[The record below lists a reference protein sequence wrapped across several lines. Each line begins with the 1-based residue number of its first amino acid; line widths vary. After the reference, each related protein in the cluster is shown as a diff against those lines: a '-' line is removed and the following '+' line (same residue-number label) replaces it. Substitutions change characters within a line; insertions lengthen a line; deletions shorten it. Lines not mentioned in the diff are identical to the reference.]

1 MPELFEK
8 SKGSAEKKFVSGTGT
23 MVLNPFWRRNPMSFA
38 PVQIPAMKA
47 ESLPVLG
54 FWKDGDSLVPTQAAT
69 EAWSSSLIESLRSS
83 GLFPSQKGEMLT
95 VPPCA
100 DWPKGLVLLH
110 LGSRVERTPEG
121 MGALVRATVAKLR
134 KVPSLLFRTTD
145 WFGDDREVGAR
156 LFAQN
161 VVRALAPKVNYK
173 KDAEVPQ
180 CPEVLWLS
188 DTDESQALAEGA
200 AIGAAIAE
208 MCRLA
213 DTPANLCTPA
223 FLCEEARHIAKN
235 HEKISATILEKPAL
249 EALGM
254 GGLLGVARG
263 STVPPAMIEL
273 RYDGASCGE
282 SPVVLVGKGITFDA
296 GGISLKPAAK
306 MGDMIYDMSGAASV
320 LAVVQAV
327 ADLALPINL
336 VAIAPAC
343 ENLPS
348 GTALKPGDIL
358 TTYSGRTVE
367 VQNTDAEGRLIL
379 ADGLTK
385 ALEHKPQLIIDV
397 ATLTGACVV
406 ALGSTYTGLFSNR
419 DDLADKLLE
428 AGKKTGDLAWRM
440 PLHSD
445 YTELMQSSYADL
457 VNVSAVRGA
466 GASTAAAFL
475 ETFVEGTP
483 WAHLDIAGT
492 ANTSGKDHASTGRPV
507 ALLVEFLRAFA
518 ESKKDAETASV

>member
-1 MPELFEK
+1 
-8 SKGSAEKKFVSGTGT
+8 
-23 MVLNPFWRRNPMSFA
+23 MSFA
-38 PVQIPAMKA
+38 PVQVSAPNAD
-47 ESLPVLG
+47 SLPVLG
-54 FWKDGDSLVPTQAAT
+54 FWKDGDALVPTQAVAD
-69 EAWSSSLIESLRSS
+69 AWSSPLFESLRSS

-95 VPPCA
+95 LPPCGE
-100 DWPKGLVLLH
+100 WPKGLVLLH
-110 LGSRVERTPEG
+110 LGTRNERRPEG
-121 MGALVRATVAKLR
+121 IGALVRTAVAKLR
-134 KVPSLLFRTTD
+134 KVPSLLFEAVD
-145 WFGDDREVGAR
+145 WFGDDRNAGAR

-161 VVRALAPKVNYK
+161 VVHALSPKVNYK
-173 KDAEVPQ
+173 KEFEEPQ
-180 CPEVLWLS
+180 TPEVLWLS
-188 DTDESQALAEGA
+188 DTDESQALAEGT
-200 AIGAAIAE
+200 AIGSAIVE

-223 FLCEEARHIAKN
+223 FLCEEARSIAKN
-235 HEKISATILEKPAL
+235 HEKVSATILEKPEL

-254 GGLLGVARG
+254 GGLLGVAQG
-263 STVPPAMIEL
+263 SAVAPAMIEL
-273 RYDGASCGE
+273 RYDGASNDDA
-282 SPVVLVGKGITFDA
+282 PVVLVGKGITFDA

-320 LAVVQAV
+320 LATVQAV
-327 ADLALPINL
+327 ADLGLPINL

-348 GTALKPGDIL
+348 GTALKPGDII

-406 ALGSTYTGLFSNR
+406 ALGSTYTGLFANH
-419 DDLADKLLE
+419 DDLAEKLLD
-428 AGKKTGDLAWRM
+428 AGKKSGDLAWRM

-457 VNVSAVRGA
+457 ANVSAVRGA

-507 ALLVEFLRAFA
+507 ALLVEFLRDFA
-518 ESKKDAETASV
+518 ESKKATEAASV

>member
-1 MPELFEK
+1 
-8 SKGSAEKKFVSGTGT
+8 
-23 MVLNPFWRRNPMSFA
+23 MSFT
-38 PVQIPAMKA
+38 PVQVSAPKA
-47 ESLPVLG
+47 DSLPVLG
-54 FWKDGDSLVPTQAAT
+54 FWKEGDSLVPTQAVAD
-69 EAWSSSLIESLRSS
+69 AWSSLLFESLRSS
-83 GLFPSQKGEMLT
+83 GLFPSQKGDMLT
-95 VPPCA
+95 VPPCGE
-100 DWPKGLVLLH
+100 WPEGLVLLH
-110 LGSRVERTPEG
+110 LGAPNELTPEG
-121 MGALVRATVAKLR
+121 IGALVRSTISKLR
-134 KVPSLLFRTTD
+134 KVPSLLFGAAD
-145 WFGDDREVGAR
+145 WFRDDREAGAR

-161 VVRALAPKVNYK
+161 VVRALSPKVSYK
-173 KDAEVPQ
+173 KDVEALKW
-180 CPEVLWLS
+180 PEVLWLS
-188 DTDESQALAEGA
+188 DTDESKALAEGA
-200 AIGAAIAE
+200 AIGTAIVE

-213 DTPANLCTPA
+213 DTPANLCTPN
-223 FLCEEARHIAKN
+223 FLCDEAR
-235 HEKISATILEKPAL
+235 KISEGRGKVSATILEKPAL

-254 GGLLGVARG
+254 GGLLGVAQG
-263 STVPPAMIEL
+263 SAVPPAMIEL
-273 RYDGASCGE
+273 RYDGASNDDA
-282 SPVVLVGKGITFDA
+282 PVVLVGKGITFDA

-320 LAVVQAV
+320 LATVQAV
-327 ADLALPINL
+327 ADLGLPINL

-348 GTALKPGDIL
+348 GTALKPGDII

-406 ALGSTYTGLFSNR
+406 ALGSTYTGLFANR
-419 DDLADKLLE
+419 DELAEKLLN

-445 YTELMQSSYADL
+445 YTELMQSTYADL
-457 VNVSAVRGA
+457 ANVSAVRGA

-507 ALLVEFLRAFA
+507 ALLVEFLRDLA
-518 ESKKDAETASV
+518 ESKKAMEAASV

>member
-1 MPELFEK
+1 
-8 SKGSAEKKFVSGTGT
+8 
-23 MVLNPFWRRNPMSFA
+23 MSFA
-38 PVQIPAMKA
+38 PVQVSASKA
-47 ESLPVLG
+47 DSLPVLG
-54 FWKDGDSLVPTQAAT
+54 FWKEGDTLVPTQAVAD
-69 EAWSSSLIESLRSS
+69 AWSSPLFESLRSS
-83 GLFPSQKGEMLT
+83 GLFPSQKGDMLT
-95 VPPCA
+95 VPPCGE
-100 DWPKGLVLLH
+100 WPNGLVLLH
-110 LGSRVERTPEG
+110 LGARNERTPEG
-121 MGALVRATVAKLR
+121 IGALVRATVSKLR
-134 KVPSLLFRTTD
+134 KIPSLLFEAVD
-145 WFGDDREVGAR
+145 WFGDNRNAGAR

-161 VVRALAPKVNYK
+161 VVRALLPKVNYK
-173 KDAEVPQ
+173 KDAEDPQ
-180 CPEVLWLS
+180 SSEVLWLS
-188 DTDESQALAEGA
+188 DTDESKALAEGA
-200 AIGAAIAE
+200 AIGTAIVE

-223 FLCEEARHIAKN
+223 FLCDEARKIAEN
-235 HEKISATILEKPAL
+235 HEKVSATILERPEL

-254 GGLLGVARG
+254 GGLLGVAQG
-263 STVPPAMIEL
+263 SAVPPAMIEL
-273 RYDGASCGE
+273 RYDGAANDD
-282 SPVVLVGKGITFDA
+282 PVVLVGKGITFDA

-320 LAVVQAV
+320 LATVQAV
-327 ADLALPINL
+327 ADLGLPINL

-348 GTALKPGDIL
+348 GTALKPGDII

-406 ALGSTYTGLFSNR
+406 ALGSTYTGLFANR
-419 DDLADKLLE
+419 DDLAEKLLN
-428 AGKKTGDLAWRM
+428 AGKKSGDLAWRM

-457 VNVSAVRGA
+457 ANVSAVRGA

>member
-1 MPELFEK
+1 
-8 SKGSAEKKFVSGTGT
+8 
-23 MVLNPFWRRNPMSFA
+23 MSFA
-38 PVQIPAMKA
+38 PVQVTAMKA
-47 ESLPVLG
+47 ESFPVLG
-54 FWKDGDSLVPTQAAT
+54 FWKDGDSLAPTLAVANVW
-69 EAWSSSLIESLRSS
+69 ASPLFESLRSS

-100 DWPKGLVLLH
+100 DWPKGMVLLH
-110 LGSRVERTPEG
+110 LGTRAERTTEG
-121 MGALVRATVAKLR
+121 IGALVRATVAKLR
-134 KVPSLLFRTTD
+134 KAPSLLFGATD
-145 WFGDDREVGAR
+145 WFGDDRKVGAG

-188 DTDESQALAEGA
+188 DTDESKALAEGA
-200 AIGAAIAE
+200 AIGSAIVE

-223 FLCEEARHIAKN
+223 FLCEEARNIAKN
-235 HEKISATILEKPAL
+235 YEKVSATILEKPEL
-249 EALGM
+249 VALGM
-254 GGLLGVARG
+254 GGLLSVAQG
-263 STVPPAMIEL
+263 SAVPPAMIEL
-273 RYDGASCGE
+273 RYDGGKSEDA
-282 SPVVLVGKGITFDA
+282 PVVLVGKGITFDA

-348 GTALKPGDIL
+348 GTALKPGDII
-358 TTYSGRTVE
+358 TTHSGRTVE

-385 ALEHKPQLIIDV
+385 ALEYNPQLVIDV

-406 ALGSTYTGLFSNR
+406 ALGSTYTGLFANR
-419 DDLADKLLE
+419 DDLAEKLLD

-457 VNVSAVRGA
+457 ANISSVRGA

-507 ALLVEFLRAFA
+507 ALLVEFLRDLA
-518 ESKKDAETASV
+518 ESKMATEPASV

>member
-1 MPELFEK
+1 MI
-8 SKGSAEKKFVSGTGT
+8 
-23 MVLNPFWRRNPMSFA
+23 LNLFWRRNLMSFA
-38 PVQIPAMKA
+38 PVQVSAPKA
-47 ESLPVLG
+47 KSLPVLG
-54 FWKDGDSLVPTQAAT
+54 FWKDGDSLAPTQAAT
-69 EAWSSSLIESLRSS
+69 NVWVSPLFDALRSS
-83 GLFPSQKGEMLT
+83 SLFPSQKGEMLT
-95 VPPCA
+95 VPPCC
-100 DWPKGLVLLH
+100 DWPIGVVILH
-110 LGSRVERTPEG
+110 LGNRNERTPEG
-121 MGALVRATVAKLR
+121 TGALVRSAVTKLR
-134 KVPSLLFRTTD
+134 KVPSLLFEATD
-145 WFGDDREVGAR
+145 WFGDNRTVGAR

-173 KDAEVPQ
+173 KNAEAQQ

-188 DTDESQALAEGA
+188 DTNESKALAEGV
-200 AIGAAIAE
+200 AIGSAIVE

-223 FLCEEARHIAKN
+223 FLCEEVRNIAKN
-235 HEKISATILEKPAL
+235 HEKVSATILEMPEL

-254 GGLLGVARG
+254 GGLLGVAQG
-263 STVPPAMIEL
+263 SAVPPAMIEL
-273 RYDGASCGE
+273 RYDGSKSDDA
-282 SPVVLVGKGITFDA
+282 PVVLVGKGITFDA

-320 LAVVQAV
+320 LATVQAV

-348 GTALKPGDIL
+348 GTALKPGDII

-406 ALGSTYTGLFSNR
+406 ALGSTYTGLFANR
-419 DDLADKLLE
+419 DDLAEKLFA

-457 VNVSAVRGA
+457 ANVSTVRGA

-507 ALLVEFLRAFA
+507 ALLVEFLRDLA
-518 ESKKDAETASV
+518 ESKKATEPASV

>member
-1 MPELFEK
+1 
-8 SKGSAEKKFVSGTGT
+8 
-23 MVLNPFWRRNPMSFA
+23 MSFA
-38 PVQIPAMKA
+38 PVQVSAMKA
-47 ESLPVLG
+47 DSLPVLG
-54 FWKDGDSLVPTQAAT
+54 FWKDGDSLVPTQAAVS
-69 EAWSSSLIESLRSS
+69 AWSSPLFESLRSS

-95 VPPCA
+95 LPPCA

-110 LGSRVERTPEG
+110 LGVLAERTPDG
-121 MGALVRATVAKLR
+121 IGALVRATVSKLR
-134 KVPSLLFRTTD
+134 KVPSLIFEASD
-145 WFGDDREVGAR
+145 WFGDDREAGAH

-161 VVRALAPKVNYK
+161 VVRALSPKVNYK
-173 KDAEVPQ
+173 KNAEATQ

-188 DTDESQALAEGA
+188 DTDESKALAEGA
-200 AIGAAIAE
+200 AIGTAIVE

-223 FLCEEARHIAKN
+223 FLCEEARKIAEN
-235 HEKISATILEKPAL
+235 REKVSATILEKPEL

-254 GGLLGVARG
+254 GGLLGVAQG
-263 STVPPAMIEL
+263 SAVPPAMIEL
-273 RYDGASCGE
+273 RYDGAANDDA
-282 SPVVLVGKGITFDA
+282 PVVLVGKGITFDA

-320 LAVVQAV
+320 LATVQAV
-327 ADLALPINL
+327 ADLGLPINL
-336 VAIAPAC
+336 IAIAPAC

-348 GTALKPGDIL
+348 GTALKPGDII

-385 ALEHKPQLIIDV
+385 ALEHKPQFIIDV

-406 ALGSTYTGLFSNR
+406 ALGSTYTGLFANR
-419 DDLADKLLE
+419 DDLAEKLLD
-428 AGKKTGDLAWRM
+428 AGKKSGDLAWRM
-440 PLHSD
+440 PLHPD

-457 VNVSAVRGA
+457 ANVSAVRGA

-507 ALLVEFLRAFA
+507 ALLVEFLRELA
-518 ESKKDAETASV
+518 ESKKATEPAWV

>member
-1 MPELFEK
+1 
-8 SKGSAEKKFVSGTGT
+8 
-23 MVLNPFWRRNPMSFA
+23 MSFA
-38 PVQIPAMKA
+38 PVQVTAMAA

-54 FWKDGDSLVPTQAAT
+54 FWKDGDSLVPTQAAVDV
-69 EAWSSSLIESLRSS
+69 WSSPLVESLRSS
-83 GLFPSQKGEMLT
+83 RLFPFQKGEMLT

-110 LGSRVERTPEG
+110 LGARTERTPDG
-121 MGALVRATVAKLR
+121 IGALVRATVAKLR
-134 KVPSLLFRTTD
+134 KVPSLLFGAAD
-145 WFGDDREVGAR
+145 WFGDNREIGTR

-173 KDAEVPQ
+173 MDAEIQQ

-188 DTDESQALAEGA
+188 DTDESKALAEGA
-200 AIGAAIAE
+200 AIGSAIVE

-223 FLCEEARHIAKN
+223 FLCEEARNIAKN
-235 HEKISATILEKPAL
+235 HEKVSATILEKPAL
-249 EALGM
+249 QALGM
-254 GGLLGVARG
+254 GGLLGVAQG
-263 STVPPAMIEL
+263 SVVPPAMIEL
-273 RYDGASCGE
+273 RYDGGNSDDA
-282 SPVVLVGKGITFDA
+282 PVVLVGKGITFDA

-320 LAVVQAV
+320 LATVQAV

-348 GTALKPGDIL
+348 GTALKPGDII

-406 ALGSTYTGLFSNR
+406 ALGSTYTGLFANR
-419 DDLADKLLE
+419 DDLAEKLLE
-428 AGKKTGDLAWRM
+428 SGKRTGDLAWRM

-457 VNVSAVRGA
+457 ANVSADRGA

-475 ETFVEGTP
+475 ESFVEGTP

-507 ALLVEFLRAFA
+507 ALLVEFLRDLA
-518 ESKKDAETASV
+518 ESKKAMEAASV

>member
-1 MPELFEK
+1 
-8 SKGSAEKKFVSGTGT
+8 
-23 MVLNPFWRRNPMSFA
+23 MSFA
-38 PVQIPAMKA
+38 PVQVSASKA
-47 ESLPVLG
+47 DSLPVLG
-54 FWKDGDSLVPTQAAT
+54 FWKEGDTLVPTQAVAD
-69 EAWSSSLIESLRSS
+69 AWSSPLFESLRSS
-83 GLFPSQKGEMLT
+83 GLFPSQKGDMLT
-95 VPPCA
+95 VPPCGE
-100 DWPKGLVLLH
+100 WPNGLVLLH
-110 LGSRVERTPEG
+110 LGARNERTPEG
-121 MGALVRATVAKLR
+121 IGALVRATVSKLR
-134 KVPSLLFRTTD
+134 KIPSLLFEAVD
-145 WFGDDREVGAR
+145 WFGDNRNAGAR

-161 VVRALAPKVNYK
+161 VVRALLPKVNYK
-173 KDAEVPQ
+173 KDAEDPQ
-180 CPEVLWLS
+180 SSEVLWLS
-188 DTDESQALAEGA
+188 DTDESKALAEGA
-200 AIGAAIAE
+200 AIGTAIVE

-223 FLCEEARHIAKN
+223 FLCDEARKIAEN
-235 HEKISATILEKPAL
+235 HEKVSATILERPEL

-254 GGLLGVARG
+254 GGLLGVAQG
-263 STVPPAMIEL
+263 SAVPPAMIEL
-273 RYDGASCGE
+273 RYDGAANDD
-282 SPVVLVGKGITFDA
+282 PVVLVGKGITFDA

-306 MGDMIYDMSGAASV
+306 MVDMIYDMSGAASV
-320 LAVVQAV
+320 LATVQAV
-327 ADLALPINL
+327 ADLGLPINL

-348 GTALKPGDIL
+348 GTALKPGDII

-406 ALGSTYTGLFSNR
+406 ALGSTYTGLFANR
-419 DDLADKLLE
+419 DDLAEKLLN
-428 AGKKTGDLAWRM
+428 AGKKSGDLAWRM

-457 VNVSAVRGA
+457 ANVSAVRGA

-507 ALLVEFLRAFA
+507 ALLVEFLRTLA
-518 ESKKDAETASV
+518 ESKKATGPASV

>member
-1 MPELFEK
+1 
-8 SKGSAEKKFVSGTGT
+8 
-23 MVLNPFWRRNPMSFA
+23 MSFA
-38 PVQIPAMKA
+38 PVQVSASKA
-47 ESLPVLG
+47 DSLPVLG
-54 FWKDGDSLVPTQAAT
+54 FWKEGDTLVPTQAVAD
-69 EAWSSSLIESLRSS
+69 AWSSPLFESLRSS
-83 GLFPSQKGEMLT
+83 GLFPSQKGDMLT
-95 VPPCA
+95 VPPCGE
-100 DWPKGLVLLH
+100 WPNGLVLLH
-110 LGSRVERTPEG
+110 LGARNERTPEG
-121 MGALVRATVAKLR
+121 IGALVRATVSKLR
-134 KVPSLLFRTTD
+134 KIPSLLFEAVD
-145 WFGDDREVGAR
+145 WFGDNRNAGAR

-161 VVRALAPKVNYK
+161 VVRALLPKVNYK
-173 KDAEVPQ
+173 KDAEDPQ
-180 CPEVLWLS
+180 SSEVLWLS
-188 DTDESQALAEGA
+188 DTDESKALAEGA
-200 AIGAAIAE
+200 AIGTAIVE

-223 FLCEEARHIAKN
+223 FLCDEARKIAEN
-235 HEKISATILEKPAL
+235 HEKVSATILERPEL

-254 GGLLGVARG
+254 GGLLGVAQG
-263 STVPPAMIEL
+263 SAVPPAMIEL
-273 RYDGASCGE
+273 RYDGAANDD
-282 SPVVLVGKGITFDA
+282 PVVLVGKGITFDA

-320 LAVVQAV
+320 LATVQAV
-327 ADLALPINL
+327 ADLGLPINL

-348 GTALKPGDIL
+348 GTALKPGDII

-406 ALGSTYTGLFSNR
+406 ALGSTYTGLFANR
-419 DDLADKLLE
+419 DDLAEQLLE

-457 VNVSAVRGA
+457 ANVSSVRGA

-492 ANTSGKDHASTGRPV
+492 ANTSGKDHASTGRSV
-507 ALLVEFLRAFA
+507 ALLVEFLRELA
-518 ESKKDAETASV
+518 ESKKATDPASV

>member
-1 MPELFEK
+1 
-8 SKGSAEKKFVSGTGT
+8 
-23 MVLNPFWRRNPMSFA
+23 MSFA
-38 PVQIPAMKA
+38 PVQVTAMKA

-54 FWKDGDSLVPTQAAT
+54 FWKDGDSLVPTQAFAD
-69 EAWSSSLIESLRSS
+69 AWSSPLIESLRSS
-83 GLFPSQKGEMLT
+83 DLFPSQKGEMLT

-100 DWPKGLVLLH
+100 DWPMGLALLH
-110 LGSRVERTPEG
+110 LGTRSERTPEG
-121 MGALVRATVAKLR
+121 VGALVRTTVTKLR
-134 KVPSLLFRTTD
+134 KVPSLLFGAGD
-145 WFGDDREVGAR
+145 WFGDDSETGAR

-161 VVRALAPKVNYK
+161 VVRSLSPKVNYK
-173 KDAEVPQ
+173 KDAEAPQ
-180 CPEVLWLS
+180 CLEVLWLS
-188 DTDESQALAEGA
+188 YTDESKALAEGA
-200 AIGAAIAE
+200 AIGSAIVE

-223 FLCEEARHIAKN
+223 FLCEEARNIAKN
-235 HEKISATILEKPAL
+235 HEKISATILEKPEL

-254 GGLLGVARG
+254 GGLLGVAQG
-263 STVPPAMIEL
+263 SAVPPAMIEL
-273 RYDGASCGE
+273 RYDGGANDDA
-282 SPVVLVGKGITFDA
+282 PVVLVGKGITFDA

-336 VAIAPAC
+336 FAIAPAC

-348 GTALKPGDIL
+348 GTALKPGDII

-406 ALGSTYTGLFSNR
+406 ALGSTYTGLFANR
-419 DDLADKLLE
+419 DDLAEQLLD

-457 VNVSAVRGA
+457 ANVSAVRGA

-507 ALLVEFLRAFA
+507 ALLVEFLRDLA
-518 ESKKDAETASV
+518 ESKKVVEPASV

>member
-1 MPELFEK
+1 
-8 SKGSAEKKFVSGTGT
+8 
-23 MVLNPFWRRNPMSFA
+23 MSFA
-38 PVQIPAMKA
+38 PVQVSAPKA
-47 ESLPVLG
+47 ESLTVLG
-54 FWKDGDSLVPTQAAT
+54 CWKDGDSLAPTQAAT
-69 EAWSSSLIESLRSS
+69 NVWASPLFESLRSS
-83 GLFPSQKGEMLT
+83 GLFPSQKGEMLM
-95 VPPCA
+95 VPPCS
-100 DWPKGLVLLH
+100 DWSNGVVLLH
-110 LGSRVERTPEG
+110 LGNRFERTPEG
-121 MGALVRATVAKLR
+121 TGALVRSAVTKLR
-134 KVPSLLFRTTD
+134 KVPSLLFEATD
-145 WFGDDREVGAR
+145 WFGDDRTVGAR

-161 VVRALAPKVNYK
+161 VVCALSPKVNYK
-173 KDAEVPQ
+173 KDAEAPQ

-188 DTDESQALAEGA
+188 DTDESKALAEGTVIGS
-200 AIGAAIAE
+200 AIVA

-223 FLCEEARHIAKN
+223 SLCEEARKIAQDR
-235 HEKISATILEKPAL
+235 EKVTVTILEKPAL
-249 EALGM
+249 EELGM
-254 GGLLGVARG
+254 GGLLGVAQG
-263 STVPPAMIEL
+263 SAVPPAMIEL
-273 RYDGASCGE
+273 RYDGGKGDNA
-282 SPVVLVGKGITFDA
+282 PVVLVGKGITFDA

-320 LAVVQAV
+320 LAVVQGV
-327 ADLALPINL
+327 ADLDLPINL
-336 VAIAPAC
+336 IAIAPAC

-348 GTALKPGDIL
+348 GTALKPGDII

-385 ALEHKPQLIIDV
+385 ALEHKPQIIIDV

-406 ALGSTYTGLFSNR
+406 ALGSTYTGLFANR
-419 DDLADKLLE
+419 DDLAEQLLD

-457 VNVSAVRGA
+457 ANISSVRGA

-507 ALLVEFLRAFA
+507 ALLVEFLRDLA
-518 ESKKDAETASV
+518 ESKKVAEPASV

>member
-1 MPELFEK
+1 
-8 SKGSAEKKFVSGTGT
+8 
-23 MVLNPFWRRNPMSFA
+23 MSFA
-38 PVQIPAMKA
+38 PVQVSTLKG

-54 FWKDGDSLVPTQAAT
+54 FWKDGDSLVPTQAVAN
-69 EAWSSSLIESLRSS
+69 AWSSPLFESLLSS

-95 VPPCA
+95 APPCTH
-100 DWPKGLVLLH
+100 WPKGLALLH
-110 LGSRVERTPEG
+110 LGARTERTPEG
-121 MGALVRATVAKLR
+121 MGALVRTTVTKLR
-134 KVPSLLFRTTD
+134 KVPSLLFCATD
-145 WFGDDREVGAR
+145 WFGDDPEVGAR

-173 KDAEVPQ
+173 KDAEALK

-188 DTDESQALAEGA
+188 DTDESKALTEGA
-200 AIGAAIAE
+200 AIGAAIVT

-213 DTPANLCTPA
+213 DTPANLCTPT
-223 FLCEEARHIAKN
+223 FLCEEACNIAKN
-235 HEKISATILEKPAL
+235 HEKISATILEKSEL

-254 GGLLGVARG
+254 GGLLGVAQG
-263 STVPPAMIEL
+263 SAVPPAMIEL
-273 RYDGASCGE
+273 RYDGTANDD
-282 SPVVLVGKGITFDA
+282 PVVLVGKGITFDA

-320 LAVVQAV
+320 LATVQAV

-348 GTALKPGDIL
+348 GTALKPGDII

-406 ALGSTYTGLFSNR
+406 ALGSTYTGLFANR
-419 DDLADKLLE
+419 DDLAEKLLN
-428 AGKKTGDLAWRM
+428 AGKKSGDLAWRM

-457 VNVSAVRGA
+457 ANVSAVRGA

-492 ANTSGKDHASTGRPV
+492 TNTSGKDHASTGRPV
-507 ALLVEFLRAFA
+507 ALLVEFLRDLA
-518 ESKKDAETASV
+518 ESKKAMEAASV

>member
-1 MPELFEK
+1 
-8 SKGSAEKKFVSGTGT
+8 
-23 MVLNPFWRRNPMSFA
+23 MSFA
-38 PVQIPAMKA
+38 PVQVTAMKA

-54 FWKDGDSLVPTQAAT
+54 FWKDGDSLVPTQAVAD
-69 EAWSSSLIESLRSS
+69 AWSSPLIESLRPS

-100 DWPKGLVLLH
+100 DWPQGMVLLH
-110 LGSRVERTPEG
+110 LGARTERTPEG
-121 MGALVRATVAKLR
+121 IGSLVRSTIAKLR
-134 KVPSLLFRTTD
+134 KVPTLLFGAAD
-145 WFGDDREVGAR
+145 WFGDDRKVSAR

-173 KDAEVPQ
+173 KDAEAPQ

-188 DTDESQALAEGA
+188 DTDESKALAEGA
-200 AIGAAIAE
+200 AIGSAIVA

-223 FLCEEARHIAKN
+223 FLCEEARNIAKN
-235 HEKISATILEKPAL
+235 HERVSATILEKPAL

-254 GGLLGVARG
+254 GGLLGVAQG
-263 STVPPAMIEL
+263 SAVAPAMIEL
-273 RYDGASCGE
+273 RYDGGKSDNA
-282 SPVVLVGKGITFDA
+282 PVVLMGKGITFDA

-320 LAVVQAV
+320 LAVVQGV
-327 ADLALPINL
+327 ADLDLPINL
-336 VAIAPAC
+336 IAIAPAC

-348 GTALKPGDIL
+348 GTALKPGDII

-379 ADGLTK
+379 ADSLTK
-385 ALEHKPQLIIDV
+385 ALEHKPQIIIDV

-406 ALGSTYTGLFSNR
+406 ALGSTYTGLFANR
-419 DDLADKLLE
+419 DDLAEKLLD

-457 VNVSAVRGA
+457 TNISSVRGA

-507 ALLVEFLRAFA
+507 ALLVEFLRDLA
-518 ESKKDAETASV
+518 ESKKVAEPASV

>member
-1 MPELFEK
+1 
-8 SKGSAEKKFVSGTGT
+8 
-23 MVLNPFWRRNPMSFA
+23 MSFA
-38 PVQIPAMKA
+38 PVQVSAPKA

-54 FWKDGDSLVPTQAAT
+54 FWKDGDSFVPAQAVA
-69 EAWSSSLIESLRSS
+69 EAWTSPLFESLRNS
-83 GLFPSQKGEMLT
+83 GLFPAQKGEILT
-95 VPPCA
+95 VPPCSE
-100 DWPKGLVLLH
+100 WPKGVVLLH
-110 LGSRVERTPEG
+110 LGNRTERTPEG
-121 MGALVRATVAKLR
+121 VGALVRSTVAKLR
-134 KVPSLLFRTTD
+134 KAPSLLFEAAD
-145 WFGDDREVGAR
+145 WFGDDRETGAR

-161 VVRALAPKVNYK
+161 VVRALSLKVNYK
-173 KDAEVPQ
+173 KDAEAPQ

-188 DTDESQALAEGA
+188 DTNESQALSEGA
-200 AIGAAIAE
+200 AIGTAIVE
-208 MCRLA
+208 MCHLA

-223 FLCEEARHIAKN
+223 FLCEEARSIAKN
-235 HEKISATILEKPAL
+235 HEKVSATILEKPEL

-254 GGLLGVARG
+254 GGLLAVAQG
-263 STVPPAMIEL
+263 SAVPPAMIEL
-273 RYDGASCGE
+273 RYDGGKSDDP
-282 SPVVLVGKGITFDA
+282 PVVLVGKGITFDA

-320 LAVVQAV
+320 LATVQAV
-327 ADLALPINL
+327 ADLGLPINL
-336 VAIAPAC
+336 IAIAPAC

-348 GTALKPGDIL
+348 GTALKPGDII

-406 ALGSTYTGLFSNR
+406 ALGNTYTGLFANR
-419 DDLADKLLE
+419 DDLAEKLLD

-507 ALLVEFLRAFA
+507 ALLVEFLRAFT

>member
-8 SKGSAEKKFVSGTGT
+8 SKGSDKKKFVSATGT
-23 MVLNPFWRRNPMSFA
+23 MILNPFWRRNLMSFA
-38 PVQIPAMKA
+38 PVQVSAPKA

-54 FWKDGDSLVPTQAAT
+54 FWEDGESFIPTLATT
-69 EAWSSSLIESLRSS
+69 EAWTSPLFESLRNS
-83 GLFPSQKGEMLT
+83 GLFPAQKGEMLT
-95 VPPCA
+95 VPPCS
-100 DWPKGLVLLH
+100 DWPNGVVLLH
-110 LGSRVERTPEG
+110 LGTRTEHTPESV
-121 MGALVRATVAKLR
+121 GAWVRTTVTKLR
-134 KVPSLLFRTTD
+134 KVPSLLFEATD
-145 WFGDDREVGAR
+145 WFGEDRETGAR

-173 KDAEVPQ
+173 KDAEALP

-188 DTDESQALAEGA
+188 DTDDSKALAEGA
-200 AIGAAIAE
+200 AIGSAIVE

-213 DTPANLCTPA
+213 DAPANLCTPA
-223 FLCEEARHIAKN
+223 FLCEEARKIVQDR
-235 HEKISATILEKPAL
+235 EKITATFLEKPAL

-254 GGLLGVARG
+254 GGLLGVAQG
-263 STVPPAMIEL
+263 SAVPPAMIEL
-273 RYDGASCGE
+273 RYDGGKVDDAPG
-282 SPVVLVGKGITFDA
+282 VLVGKGIPFDA

-320 LAVVQAV
+320 LATVQAV

-348 GTALKPGDIL
+348 GTALKPGDII

-406 ALGSTYTGLFSNR
+406 ALGSTYTGLFANR
-419 DDLADKLLE
+419 DDLAEKLLN

-457 VNVSAVRGA
+457 ANISSVRGA

-507 ALLVEFLRAFA
+507 AMLVEFLRDLA
-518 ESKKDAETASV
+518 ESKKVTEAASV

>member
-1 MPELFEK
+1 
-8 SKGSAEKKFVSGTGT
+8 
-23 MVLNPFWRRNPMSFA
+23 MSFA
-38 PVQIPAMKA
+38 PVQVSASKA
-47 ESLPVLG
+47 DSLPVLG
-54 FWKDGDSLVPTQAAT
+54 FWKEGDTLVPTQAVAD
-69 EAWSSSLIESLRSS
+69 AWSSPLFESLRSS
-83 GLFPSQKGEMLT
+83 GLFPSQKGDMLT
-95 VPPCA
+95 VPPCGE
-100 DWPKGLVLLH
+100 WPNGLVLLH
-110 LGSRVERTPEG
+110 LGARNERTPEG
-121 MGALVRATVAKLR
+121 IGALVRATVSKLR
-134 KVPSLLFRTTD
+134 KIPSLLFEAVD
-145 WFGDDREVGAR
+145 WFGDNQNAGAR

-161 VVRALAPKVNYK
+161 VVRALLPKVNYK
-173 KDAEVPQ
+173 KDAEDPQ
-180 CPEVLWLS
+180 SSEVLWLS
-188 DTDESQALAEGA
+188 DTDESKALAEGA
-200 AIGAAIAE
+200 AIGTAIVE

-223 FLCEEARHIAKN
+223 FLCDEARKIAEN
-235 HEKISATILEKPAL
+235 HEKVSATILERPEL

-254 GGLLGVARG
+254 GGLLGVAQG
-263 STVPPAMIEL
+263 SAVPPAMIEL
-273 RYDGASCGE
+273 RYDGAANDD
-282 SPVVLVGKGITFDA
+282 PVVLVGKGITFDA
-296 GGISLKPAAK
+296 GGISLKPATK

-320 LAVVQAV
+320 LATVQAV
-327 ADLALPINL
+327 ADLGLPINL
-336 VAIAPAC
+336 VAIAPTC

-348 GTALKPGDIL
+348 GTALKPGDII

-406 ALGSTYTGLFSNR
+406 ALGSTYTGLFANR
-419 DDLADKLLE
+419 DDLAEQLLE

-457 VNVSAVRGA
+457 ANVSSVRGA

-492 ANTSGKDHASTGRPV
+492 ANTSGKNHASTGRSV
-507 ALLVEFLRAFA
+507 ALLVEFLRELA
-518 ESKKDAETASV
+518 ESKKATDPASV

>member
-1 MPELFEK
+1 MI
-8 SKGSAEKKFVSGTGT
+8 
-23 MVLNPFWRRNPMSFA
+23 LNLFWRRNLMSVA
-38 PVQIPAMKA
+38 PVQVSAPTA
-47 ESLPVLG
+47 ENLPVLG
-54 FWKDGDSLVPTQAAT
+54 FWKDGDSFVPTQAVAK
-69 EAWSSSLIESLRSS
+69 AWTSPLFESLQNS
-83 GLFPSQKGEMLT
+83 GLFPAQKGEMLT
-95 VPPCA
+95 VPPCN
-100 DWPKGLVLLH
+100 DWSKGFVLLH
-110 LGSRVERTPEG
+110 LGNRSERTPESV
-121 MGALVRATVAKLR
+121 GALVRTTVTKLR
-134 KVPSLLFRTTD
+134 KIPSLLFEAAD
-145 WFGDDREVGAR
+145 WFGDDRETSAR

-173 KDAEVPQ
+173 KDAEAPQ
-180 CPEVLWLS
+180 CPKVLWLS
-188 DTDESQALAEGA
+188 ETDESKALAEGT
-200 AIGAAIAE
+200 AIGAAIVT

-223 FLCEEARHIAKN
+223 FLCEEARNIAKN
-235 HEKISATILEKPAL
+235 HEKVFATILEKPEL

-254 GGLLGVARG
+254 GGLLGVAQG
-263 STVPPAMIEL
+263 SAVPPAMIEL
-273 RYDGASCGE
+273 RYDGGKSDDA
-282 SPVVLVGKGITFDA
+282 PVVLVGKGITFDA

-320 LAVVQAV
+320 LATIQAV

-348 GTALKPGDIL
+348 GTALKPGDII

-406 ALGSTYTGLFSNR
+406 ALGSTYTGLFANR
-419 DDLADKLLE
+419 DDLAEKLLE

-457 VNVSAVRGA
+457 ANVSAVRGA

-475 ETFVEGTP
+475 ESFVEGTP

-507 ALLVEFLRAFA
+507 ALLVEFLRDLA
-518 ESKKDAETASV
+518 ESKKATEPASV

>member
-1 MPELFEK
+1 
-8 SKGSAEKKFVSGTGT
+8 
-23 MVLNPFWRRNPMSFA
+23 MSFA
-38 PVQIPAMKA
+38 PVQVSTLKG

-54 FWKDGDSLVPTQAAT
+54 FWKDGDSLVPTQAVAN
-69 EAWSSSLIESLRSS
+69 AWSSPLFESLLSS

-95 VPPCA
+95 APPCTH
-100 DWPKGLVLLH
+100 WPKGLALLH
-110 LGSRVERTPEG
+110 LGARTERTPEG
-121 MGALVRATVAKLR
+121 MGALVRTTVTKLR
-134 KVPSLLFRTTD
+134 KVPSLLFCATD
-145 WFGDDREVGAR
+145 WFGDDPEVGAR

-173 KDAEVPQ
+173 KDAEALK

-188 DTDESQALAEGA
+188 DTDESKALTEGA
-200 AIGAAIAE
+200 AIGAAIVT

-213 DTPANLCTPA
+213 DTPSNLCTPT
-223 FLCEEARHIAKN
+223 FLCEEACNIAKN
-235 HEKISATILEKPAL
+235 HEKISATILEKSEL

-254 GGLLGVARG
+254 GGLLGVAQG
-263 STVPPAMIEL
+263 SAVPPAMIEL
-273 RYDGASCGE
+273 RYDGTANDD
-282 SPVVLVGKGITFDA
+282 PVVLVGKGITFDA

-320 LAVVQAV
+320 LATVQAV

-348 GTALKPGDIL
+348 GTALKPGDII

-406 ALGSTYTGLFSNR
+406 ALGSTYTGLFANR
-419 DDLADKLLE
+419 DDLAEKLLN
-428 AGKKTGDLAWRM
+428 AGKKSGDLAWRM

-457 VNVSAVRGA
+457 ANVSAVRGA

-507 ALLVEFLRAFA
+507 ALLVEFLRDLA
-518 ESKKDAETASV
+518 ESKKAMEAASV

>member
-1 MPELFEK
+1 
-8 SKGSAEKKFVSGTGT
+8 
-23 MVLNPFWRRNPMSFA
+23 MSFT
-38 PVQIPAMKA
+38 PVQVSASKA
-47 ESLPVLG
+47 DSLPVLG
-54 FWKDGDSLVPTQAAT
+54 FWKEGDSFVPTQAVADT
-69 EAWSSSLIESLRSS
+69 WSSPLFESLRSS
-83 GLFPSQKGEMLT
+83 GLFPSQKGEMLA
-95 VPPCA
+95 VPPCE
-100 DWPKGLVLLH
+100 DWPKGLVLLN
-110 LGSRVERTPEG
+110 LGARSERTPEG
-121 MGALVRATVAKLR
+121 IGALVRTTVAKLR
-134 KVPSLLFRTTD
+134 KVPSLLFEAVD
-145 WFGDDREVGAR
+145 WFGDDRNAGAR

-173 KDAEVPQ
+173 KDFEEPQ
-180 CPEVLWLS
+180 TPEVLWLS
-188 DTDESQALAEGA
+188 DTDESKALAEGA
-200 AIGAAIAE
+200 TIGAGIVA

-223 FLCEEARHIAKN
+223 FLCEEARRIAQTRGKV
-235 HEKISATILEKPAL
+235 SATILEKPAL

-254 GGLLGVARG
+254 GGLLGVAQG
-263 STVPPAMIEL
+263 SAVPPAMIEL
-273 RYDGASCGE
+273 RYDGGKSDDA
-282 SPVVLVGKGITFDA
+282 PIVLVGKGITFDA

-320 LAVVQAV
+320 LATVQAV
-327 ADLALPINL
+327 ADLGLPINL

-348 GTALKPGDIL
+348 GTALKPGDII

-406 ALGSTYTGLFSNR
+406 ALGSTYTGLFANR
-419 DDLADKLLE
+419 DDFAEKLLD

-457 VNVSAVRGA
+457 ANVSAVRGA

-507 ALLVEFLRAFA
+507 ALLVEFLRELA
-518 ESKKDAETASV
+518 ESKKVTAPASV

>member
-1 MPELFEK
+1 
-8 SKGSAEKKFVSGTGT
+8 
-23 MVLNPFWRRNPMSFA
+23 MSFA
-38 PVQIPAMKA
+38 PVQVTAMKA
-47 ESLPVLG
+47 ESFPVLG
-54 FWKDGDSLVPTQAAT
+54 FWKDGDSFVPTQTVAD
-69 EAWSSSLIESLRSS
+69 AWSSPLIESLRSS

-95 VPPCA
+95 VPSCA

-110 LGSRVERTPEG
+110 LGSRTERTPEG
-121 MGALVRATVAKLR
+121 VGALVRATVAKLR
-134 KVPSLLFRTTD
+134 TVPSLLFGAAD
-145 WFGDDREVGAR
+145 WFGDNRETGAR

-161 VVRALAPKVNYK
+161 VVRALSPKVNYK
-173 KDAEVPQ
+173 KDAEALP

-188 DTDESQALAEGA
+188 DTDESKALAEGA
-200 AIGAAIAE
+200 AIGSAIVE

-223 FLCEEARHIAKN
+223 FLCEEARNIAKN
-235 HEKISATILEKPAL
+235 HKKVSATILEKPEL

-254 GGLLGVARG
+254 GVAQG
-263 STVPPAMIEL
+263 SAVPPAMIEL
-273 RYDGASCGE
+273 RYIGGKSDDA
-282 SPVVLVGKGITFDA
+282 PVVLVGKGITFDA

-348 GTALKPGDIL
+348 GTALKPGDII

-406 ALGSTYTGLFSNR
+406 ALGSTYTGLFANR
-419 DDLADKLLE
+419 DDLAEKLLA

-457 VNVSAVRGA
+457 ANISSVRGA

-475 ETFVEGTP
+475 ETFIEGTP

-507 ALLVEFLRAFA
+507 ALLVEFLRDLA
-518 ESKKDAETASV
+518 ESKKATEPASV

>member
-1 MPELFEK
+1 
-8 SKGSAEKKFVSGTGT
+8 
-23 MVLNPFWRRNPMSFA
+23 MSFA
-38 PVQIPAMKA
+38 PVQVSASKA
-47 ESLPVLG
+47 DSLPVLG
-54 FWKDGDSLVPTQAAT
+54 FWKEGDTLVPTQAVAD
-69 EAWSSSLIESLRSS
+69 AWSSPLFESLRSS
-83 GLFPSQKGEMLT
+83 GLFPSQKGDMLT
-95 VPPCA
+95 VPPCGE
-100 DWPKGLVLLH
+100 WPNGLVLLH
-110 LGSRVERTPEG
+110 LGARNERTPEG
-121 MGALVRATVAKLR
+121 IGALVRATVSKLR
-134 KVPSLLFRTTD
+134 KIPSLLFEAVD
-145 WFGDDREVGAR
+145 WFGDNRNAGAR

-161 VVRALAPKVNYK
+161 VVRALLPKVNYK
-173 KDAEVPQ
+173 KDAEDPQ
-180 CPEVLWLS
+180 SSEVLWLS
-188 DTDESQALAEGA
+188 DTDESKALAEGA
-200 AIGAAIAE
+200 AIGTAIVE

-223 FLCEEARHIAKN
+223 FLCDEARKIAEN
-235 HEKISATILEKPAL
+235 HEKVSATILERPEL

-254 GGLLGVARG
+254 GGLLGVAQG
-263 STVPPAMIEL
+263 SAVPPAMIEL
-273 RYDGASCGE
+273 RYDGAANDD
-282 SPVVLVGKGITFDA
+282 PVVLVGKGITFDA

-507 ALLVEFLRAFA
+507 ALLVEFLRAFT

>member
-1 MPELFEK
+1 
-8 SKGSAEKKFVSGTGT
+8 
-23 MVLNPFWRRNPMSFA
+23 MSFA
-38 PVQIPAMKA
+38 PQQVSALKA

-54 FWKDGDSLVPTQAAT
+54 FWKEGNTLIPTQAVT
-69 EAWSSSLIESLRSS
+69 EAWSSPLFDVLRDS
-83 GLFPSQKGEMLT
+83 GVFPSQKGESLT
-95 VPPCA
+95 VPPCE
-100 DWPKGLVLLH
+100 DWPEGLVLLH
-110 LGSRVERTPEG
+110 LGTRAERTPEG
-121 MGALVRATVAKLR
+121 TGAVVRATVTKLR
-134 KVPSLLFRTTD
+134 KVPSLLFGAAD
-145 WFGDDREVGAR
+145 WFGDDREAGAR

-161 VVRALAPKVNYK
+161 VVHALAPKVNYR
-173 KDAEVPQ
+173 KDFEEPQ
-180 CPEVLWLS
+180 TPEVLWLS
-188 DTDESQALAEGA
+188 DTDESKALAEGA
-200 AIGAAIAE
+200 AIGAGIVA

-223 FLCEEARHIAKN
+223 FLCEEARRIAQTRGKV
-235 HEKISATILEKPAL
+235 SATILEKPAL

-254 GGLLGVARG
+254 GGLLGVAQG
-263 STVPPAMIEL
+263 SAVPPAMIEL
-273 RYDGASCGE
+273 RYDGAKIDDA
-282 SPVVLVGKGITFDA
+282 PVVLVGKGITFDA

-320 LAVVQAV
+320 LATAQVV

-348 GTALKPGDIL
+348 GTALKPGDIIK
-358 TTYSGRTVE
+358 TYSGRTVE

-379 ADGLTK
+379 ADALTK
-385 ALEHKPQLIIDV
+385 ALEHNPQLTIDV

-406 ALGSTYTGLFSNR
+406 ALGSTYTGLFANR
-419 DDLADKLLE
+419 DDLAEKLLE
-428 AGKKTGDLAWRM
+428 AGKKAGDLAWRM

-457 VNVSAVRGA
+457 ANVSSVRGA

-492 ANTSGKDHASTGRPV
+492 ANTSGKDHASTGRSV
-507 ALLVEFLRAFA
+507 ALLVEFLRELA
-518 ESKKDAETASV
+518 ESKKATDPASV

>member
-1 MPELFEK
+1 
-8 SKGSAEKKFVSGTGT
+8 
-23 MVLNPFWRRNPMSFA
+23 MSFA
-38 PVQIPAMKA
+38 PVQVSASKA
-47 ESLPVLG
+47 DSLPVLG
-54 FWKDGDSLVPTQAAT
+54 FWKEGDTLVPTQAVAD
-69 EAWSSSLIESLRSS
+69 AWYSPLFESLRSS
-83 GLFPSQKGEMLT
+83 GLFPSQKGDMLT
-95 VPPCA
+95 VPPCGE
-100 DWPKGLVLLH
+100 WPNGLVLLH
-110 LGSRVERTPEG
+110 LGARNERTPEG
-121 MGALVRATVAKLR
+121 IGALVRATVSKLR
-134 KVPSLLFRTTD
+134 KIPSLLFEAVD
-145 WFGDDREVGAR
+145 WFGDNRNAGAR

-161 VVRALAPKVNYK
+161 VVRALLPKVNYK
-173 KDAEVPQ
+173 KDAEAPQ

-188 DTDESQALAEGA
+188 DTDDSKALAEGA
-200 AIGAAIAE
+200 AIGAAIVE
-208 MCRLA
+208 MCQLA

-223 FLCEEARHIAKN
+223 YLCDKAR
-235 HEKISATILEKPAL
+235 KISQDRERVSSTILEKPEL

-254 GGLLGVARG
+254 GGLLGVAQG
-263 STVPPAMIEL
+263 SAVPPAMIEL
-273 RYDGASCGE
+273 RYEGASCGE

-327 ADLALPINL
+327 ADLSLPINL

-419 DDLADKLLE
+419 DDLAEKLLD

-507 ALLVEFLRAFA
+507 ALLVEFLRAFT

>member
-1 MPELFEK
+1 
-8 SKGSAEKKFVSGTGT
+8 
-23 MVLNPFWRRNPMSFA
+23 MSFA
-38 PVQIPAMKA
+38 PVQVTTMKA

-54 FWKDGDSLVPTQAAT
+54 YWKDGDALVPTQAVAD
-69 EAWSSSLIESLRSS
+69 AWSSPLLESLRTS

-95 VPPCA
+95 VPPCS
-100 DWPKGLVLLH
+100 DWPDGVVLLH
-110 LGSRVERTPEG
+110 LGNRTERTPEG
-121 MGALVRATVAKLR
+121 IGTLVRATVTKLR
-134 KVPSLLFRTTD
+134 KAPSLLFGATD
-145 WFGDDREVGAR
+145 WFGDDREAGAR

-161 VVRALAPKVNYK
+161 VVRALSPKVN
-173 KDAEVPQ
+173 
-180 CPEVLWLS
+180 
-188 DTDESQALAEGA
+188 
-200 AIGAAIAE
+200 

-223 FLCEEARHIAKN
+223 FLCKEARHIAKN
-235 HEKISATILEKPAL
+235 HEKISATILERPAL

-254 GGLLGVARG
+254 GGLLGVAQG
-263 STVPPAMIEL
+263 STVAPAMIEL
-273 RYDGASCGE
+273 RYDGGKRDDA
-282 SPVVLVGKGITFDA
+282 PVVLVGKGITFDA

-306 MGDMIYDMSGAASV
+306 MGNMIYDMSGAASV
-320 LAVVQAV
+320 LATVQAV
-327 ADLALPINL
+327 ADLTLPINL

-348 GTALKPGDIL
+348 GTALKPGDVL

-406 ALGSTYTGLFSNR
+406 ALGSTYTGLFANR
-419 DDLADKLLE
+419 DDLAEKLLE

-457 VNVSAVRGA
+457 ANVSAVRGA

-507 ALLVEFLRAFA
+507 ALLVEFLRDLA
-518 ESKKDAETASV
+518 ESKKATEHASV

>member
-1 MPELFEK
+1 
-8 SKGSAEKKFVSGTGT
+8 
-23 MVLNPFWRRNPMSFA
+23 MSFA
-38 PVQIPAMKA
+38 PVQVSASKA
-47 ESLPVLG
+47 DSLPVLG
-54 FWKDGDSLVPTQAAT
+54 FWKEGDTLVPTQAVAD
-69 EAWSSSLIESLRSS
+69 AWSSPLFESLRSS
-83 GLFPSQKGEMLT
+83 GLFPSQKGDMLT
-95 VPPCA
+95 VPPCGE
-100 DWPKGLVLLH
+100 WPNGLVLLH
-110 LGSRVERTPEG
+110 LGARNERTPEG
-121 MGALVRATVAKLR
+121 IGALVRATVSKLR
-134 KVPSLLFRTTD
+134 KIPSLLFEAVD
-145 WFGDDREVGAR
+145 WFGDNRNAGAR

-161 VVRALAPKVNYK
+161 VVRALLPKVNYK
-173 KDAEVPQ
+173 KDAEDPQ
-180 CPEVLWLS
+180 SSEVLWLS
-188 DTDESQALAEGA
+188 DTDESKALAEGA
-200 AIGAAIAE
+200 AIGTAIVE

-223 FLCEEARHIAKN
+223 FLCDEARKIAEN
-235 HEKISATILEKPAL
+235 HEKVSATILERPEL

-254 GGLLGVARG
+254 GGLLGVAQG
-263 STVPPAMIEL
+263 SAVPPAMIEL
-273 RYDGASCGE
+273 RYDGAANDD
-282 SPVVLVGKGITFDA
+282 PIVLVGKGITFDA

-507 ALLVEFLRAFA
+507 ALLVEFLRAFT

>member
-1 MPELFEK
+1 M
-8 SKGSAEKKFVSGTGT
+8 GT
-23 MVLNPFWRRNPMSFA
+23 MIVNLFWRRNLMSFA
-38 PVQIPAMKA
+38 PVQITTMKA
-47 ESLPVLG
+47 DSLPVLG

-69 EAWSSSLIESLRSS
+69 DAWSSSLFESLRSS

-110 LGSRVERTPEG
+110 LGALNERTPDG
-121 MGALVRATVAKLR
+121 IGALVRATVAKLR
-134 KVPSLLFRTTD
+134 KVPSLLFGAAD
-145 WFGDDREVGAR
+145 WFGDDLEVGAR

-173 KDAEVPQ
+173 KDAEAPQ

-188 DTDESQALAEGA
+188 DTDESKALAEGA
-200 AIGAAIAE
+200 AIGSAIVA

-223 FLCEEARHIAKN
+223 FLCEEAHHIAKN
-235 HEKISATILEKPAL
+235 HEKISATILERPEL

-254 GGLLGVARG
+254 GGLLGVAQG
-263 STVPPAMIEL
+263 SAVPPAMIEL
-273 RYDGASCGE
+273 RYDGGKSDDA
-282 SPVVLVGKGITFDA
+282 PVVLVGKGITFDA

-320 LAVVQAV
+320 LATVQAV

-348 GTALKPGDIL
+348 GTALKPGDII

-518 ESKKDAETASV
+518 ESKKDKETASV

>member
-1 MPELFEK
+1 
-8 SKGSAEKKFVSGTGT
+8 
-23 MVLNPFWRRNPMSFA
+23 MSFA
-38 PVQIPAMKA
+38 PVQVSASKA
-47 ESLPVLG
+47 DSLPVLG
-54 FWKDGDSLVPTQAAT
+54 FWKEGDTLVPTQAVAD
-69 EAWSSSLIESLRSS
+69 AWSSPLFESLRSS
-83 GLFPSQKGEMLT
+83 GLFPSQKGDMLT
-95 VPPCA
+95 VPPCGE
-100 DWPKGLVLLH
+100 WPNGLVLLH
-110 LGSRVERTPEG
+110 LGARNERTPEG
-121 MGALVRATVAKLR
+121 IGALVRATVSKLR
-134 KVPSLLFRTTD
+134 KIPSLLFKAVD
-145 WFGDDREVGAR
+145 WFGDNRNAGAR

-161 VVRALAPKVNYK
+161 VVRALLPKVNYK
-173 KDAEVPQ
+173 KDAEDPQ
-180 CPEVLWLS
+180 SSEVLWLS
-188 DTDESQALAEGA
+188 DTDESKALAEGA
-200 AIGAAIAE
+200 AIGTAIVE

-223 FLCEEARHIAKN
+223 FLCDEARKIAEN
-235 HEKISATILEKPAL
+235 HEKVSATILERPEL

-254 GGLLGVARG
+254 GGLLGVAQG
-263 STVPPAMIEL
+263 SAVPPAMIEL
-273 RYDGASCGE
+273 RYDGAANDD
-282 SPVVLVGKGITFDA
+282 PVVLVGKGITFDA

-306 MGDMIYDMSGAASV
+306 MVDMIYDMSGAASV
-320 LAVVQAV
+320 LATVQAV
-327 ADLALPINL
+327 ADLGLPINL

-348 GTALKPGDIL
+348 GTALKPGDII

-406 ALGSTYTGLFSNR
+406 ALGSTYTGLFANR
-419 DDLADKLLE
+419 DDLAEKLLN
-428 AGKKTGDLAWRM
+428 AGKKSGDLAWRM

-457 VNVSAVRGA
+457 ANVSAVRGA

-507 ALLVEFLRAFA
+507 ALLVEFLRTLA
-518 ESKKDAETASV
+518 ESKKATGPASV

>member
-1 MPELFEK
+1 
-8 SKGSAEKKFVSGTGT
+8 
-23 MVLNPFWRRNPMSFA
+23 MSFA
-38 PVQIPAMKA
+38 PVQVSASKA
-47 ESLPVLG
+47 DSLPVLG
-54 FWKDGDSLVPTQAAT
+54 FWKEGDTLVPTQAVAD
-69 EAWSSSLIESLRSS
+69 AWSSPLFESLRSS
-83 GLFPSQKGEMLT
+83 GLFPSQKGDMLT
-95 VPPCA
+95 VPPCGE
-100 DWPKGLVLLH
+100 WPNGLVLLH
-110 LGSRVERTPEG
+110 LGARNERTPEG
-121 MGALVRATVAKLR
+121 IGALVRATVSKLR
-134 KVPSLLFRTTD
+134 KIPSLLFEAVD
-145 WFGDDREVGAR
+145 WFGDNRNAGAR

-161 VVRALAPKVNYK
+161 VVRALLPKVNYK
-173 KDAEVPQ
+173 KDAEDPQ
-180 CPEVLWLS
+180 SSEVLWLS
-188 DTDESQALAEGA
+188 DTDESKALAEGA
-200 AIGAAIAE
+200 AIGTAIVE

-223 FLCEEARHIAKN
+223 FLCDEARKIAEN
-235 HEKISATILEKPAL
+235 HEKVSATILERPEL

-254 GGLLGVARG
+254 GGLLGVAQG
-263 STVPPAMIEL
+263 SAVPPAMIEL
-273 RYDGASCGE
+273 RYDGAANDD
-282 SPVVLVGKGITFDA
+282 PVVLVGKGITFDA

-320 LAVVQAV
+320 LATVQAV
-327 ADLALPINL
+327 ADLGLPINL

-348 GTALKPGDIL
+348 GTALKPGDII

-406 ALGSTYTGLFSNR
+406 ALGSTYTGLFANR
-419 DDLADKLLE
+419 DDLAEKLLN
-428 AGKKTGDLAWRM
+428 AGKKSGDLAWRM

-457 VNVSAVRGA
+457 ANVSAVRGA

-507 ALLVEFLRAFA
+507 ALLVEFLRTLA
-518 ESKKDAETASV
+518 ESKKATGPASV

>member
-1 MPELFEK
+1 
-8 SKGSAEKKFVSGTGT
+8 
-23 MVLNPFWRRNPMSFA
+23 MSFA
-38 PVQIPAMKA
+38 PVQVSASKA
-47 ESLPVLG
+47 DSLPVLG
-54 FWKDGDSLVPTQAAT
+54 FWKEGDTLVPTQAVAD
-69 EAWSSSLIESLRSS
+69 AWSSPLFESLRSS
-83 GLFPSQKGEMLT
+83 GLFPSQKGDMLT
-95 VPPCA
+95 VPPCGE
-100 DWPKGLVLLH
+100 WPNGLVLLH
-110 LGSRVERTPEG
+110 LGARNERTPEG
-121 MGALVRATVAKLR
+121 IGALVRATVSKLR
-134 KVPSLLFRTTD
+134 KIPSLLFEAVD
-145 WFGDDREVGAR
+145 WFGDNRNAGAR

-161 VVRALAPKVNYK
+161 VVRALLPKVNYK
-173 KDAEVPQ
+173 KDAEDPQ
-180 CPEVLWLS
+180 SSEVLWLS
-188 DTDESQALAEGA
+188 DTDESKALAEGA
-200 AIGAAIAE
+200 AIGTAIVE

-223 FLCEEARHIAKN
+223 FLCDEARKIAEN
-235 HEKISATILEKPAL
+235 HEKVSATILERPEL

-254 GGLLGVARG
+254 GGLLGVAQG
-263 STVPPAMIEL
+263 SAVPPAMIEL
-273 RYDGASCGE
+273 RYDGAANDD
-282 SPVVLVGKGITFDA
+282 PVVLVGKGITFDA

-320 LAVVQAV
+320 LATVQAV
-327 ADLALPINL
+327 ADLGLPINL

-348 GTALKPGDIL
+348 GTALKPGDII

-406 ALGSTYTGLFSNR
+406 ALGSTYTGLFANR
-419 DDLADKLLE
+419 DELAEKLLN

-445 YTELMQSSYADL
+445 YTELMQSTYADL
-457 VNVSAVRGA
+457 ANVSAVRGA

-507 ALLVEFLRAFA
+507 ALLVEFLRDLA
-518 ESKKDAETASV
+518 ESKKAMEAASV

>member
-8 SKGSAEKKFVSGTGT
+8 SKGSTKKKFVSCTGT
-23 MVLNPFWRRNPMSFA
+23 MILNQFWRRNPMSFA
-38 PVQIPAMKA
+38 PVQVTAMKA

-54 FWKDGDSLVPTQAAT
+54 FWKEGDSFVPTQAAT
-69 EAWSSSLIESLRSS
+69 DAWSSPLIESLRLS
-83 GLFPSQKGEMLT
+83 GLFPSQKGEKLT

-100 DWPKGLVLLH
+100 DWPKGMVLLH
-110 LGSRVERTPEG
+110 LGTRAERTPEG
-121 MGALVRATVAKLR
+121 IGALVRATVAKLR
-134 KVPSLLFRTTD
+134 KVPSLLFGATD
-145 WFGDDREVGAR
+145 WLGDDRETGAR

-161 VVRALAPKVNYK
+161 VVRSLSPKMNYK
-173 KDAEVPQ
+173 KDAETLP

-188 DTDESQALAEGA
+188 DTDESKALAEGA
-200 AIGAAIAE
+200 AIGSAIVA

-223 FLCEEARHIAKN
+223 FLCEEARNIAKN
-235 HEKISATILEKPAL
+235 HEKVSATTLEKPEL

-254 GGLLGVARG
+254 GGLLGVAQG
-263 STVPPAMIEL
+263 SAVPPAMIEL
-273 RYDGASCGE
+273 RYDGGANDDA
-282 SPVVLVGKGITFDA
+282 PVLLVGKGITFDA

-348 GTALKPGDIL
+348 GTALKPGDII

-406 ALGSTYTGLFSNR
+406 ALGSTYTGLFANR
-419 DDLADKLLE
+419 DDLAEKLLE

-457 VNVSAVRGA
+457 ANVSAVRGA

>member
-1 MPELFEK
+1 MIVNL
-8 SKGSAEKKFVSGTGT
+8 
-23 MVLNPFWRRNPMSFA
+23 FWRRNLMSFA
-38 PVQIPAMKA
+38 PVQVTAMKA
-47 ESLPVLG
+47 ENLPVLG

-69 EAWSSSLIESLRSS
+69 DVWSAPLIESLRSS
-83 GLFPSQKGEMLT
+83 GLFPSQQGEMLT
-95 VPPCA
+95 VPPCSE
-100 DWPKGLVLLH
+100 WPVGLVLLH
-110 LGSRVERTPEG
+110 LGNRSERTPEG
-121 MGALVRATVAKLR
+121 TGGLVRATVTKLR
-134 KVPSLLFRTTD
+134 KIPSLLFEAAD
-145 WFGDDREVGAR
+145 WFGEDREAGAR

-161 VVRALAPKVNYK
+161 IVRALSPKVNYK
-173 KDAEVPQ
+173 KDAEAPQ
-180 CPEVLWLS
+180 CPEVLWIS
-188 DTDESQALAEGA
+188 DTDDSKALAEGA
-200 AIGAAIAE
+200 AIGAAIVE
-208 MCRLA
+208 MCQLA

-223 FLCEEARHIAKN
+223 YLCEKARKIAQDR
-235 HEKISATILEKPAL
+235 EKVSSTILEKTEL

-254 GGLLGVARG
+254 GGLLGVAQG
-263 STVPPAMIEL
+263 SAVPPAMIEL

-327 ADLALPINL
+327 ADLSLPINL

-348 GTALKPGDIL
+348 GTALKPGDIIQ
-358 TTYSGRTVE
+358 TYSGRTVE

-419 DDLADKLLE
+419 DDLAEKLLE

-507 ALLVEFLRAFA
+507 ALLVEFLRAFS
-518 ESKKDAETASV
+518 ESKKDTETASV

>member
-1 MPELFEK
+1 
-8 SKGSAEKKFVSGTGT
+8 
-23 MVLNPFWRRNPMSFA
+23 MSFA
-38 PVQIPAMKA
+38 PVQVSAPKA

-54 FWKDGDSLVPTQAAT
+54 FWQDGDSFQPTQAVANV
-69 EAWSSSLIESLRSS
+69 WSSPLIESLRSS

-95 VPPCA
+95 VPPCS

-110 LGSRVERTPEG
+110 LGTRDERTPEG
-121 MGALVRATVAKLR
+121 IGALVRTTVTKHR
-134 KVPSLLFRTTD
+134 KVPSLLFGATD
-145 WFGDDREVGAR
+145 WFGDNREVSAR

-173 KDAEVPQ
+173 KDAEAPL

-188 DTDESQALAEGA
+188 NTDESQALAEGA
-200 AIGAAIAE
+200 AIGTAIVE

-223 FLCEEARHIAKN
+223 FLSEEARKIAQDR
-235 HEKISATILEKPAL
+235 EKVSVTILEKDAL
-249 EALGM
+249 EELGM
-254 GGLLGVARG
+254 GGLLGVSQG
-263 STVPPAMIEL
+263 SALPPVMIEL
-273 RYDGASCGE
+273 RYDGAASE
-282 SPVVLVGKGITFDA
+282 EAPVVLVGKGITFDA

-306 MGDMIYDMSGAASV
+306 MGDMIYDKSGAASV

-348 GTALKPGDIL
+348 GTALKPGDVIK
-358 TTYSGRTVE
+358 TYSGRTVE

-406 ALGSTYTGLFSNR
+406 ALGSTYTGLFANR
-419 DDLADKLLE
+419 DDLAEKLLD
-428 AGKKTGDLAWRM
+428 AGKKVGDLAWRM

-457 VNVSAVRGA
+457 ANVSAVRGA

-507 ALLVEFLRAFA
+507 ALLVEFLRELA
-518 ESKKDAETASV
+518 ESKKVTEPASV

>member
-1 MPELFEK
+1 
-8 SKGSAEKKFVSGTGT
+8 
-23 MVLNPFWRRNPMSFA
+23 MSFA
-38 PVQIPAMKA
+38 PVQVSAPKA
-47 ESLPVLG
+47 DSLPVLG

-69 EAWSSSLIESLRSS
+69 NAWPSPLFESLRSS

-110 LGSRVERTPEG
+110 LGVLAERTPDG
-121 MGALVRATVAKLR
+121 IAALVRTTISKLR
-134 KVPSLLFRTTD
+134 KIPSLIFEASD
-145 WFGDDREVGAR
+145 WFGDDREAGAR

-161 VVRALAPKVNYK
+161 VVRALSAKVNYK
-173 KDAEVPQ
+173 KDAEAPH
-180 CPEVLWLS
+180 CPEVLWFS
-188 DTDESQALAEGA
+188 DTNESKALAEGS
-200 AIGAAIAE
+200 AIGAAIVT
-208 MCRLA
+208 MCQFA

-223 FLCEEARHIAKN
+223 FLCDEARKIAEN
-235 HEKISATILEKPAL
+235 RETVSATILEKSEL
-249 EALGM
+249 ETLGM
-254 GGLLGVARG
+254 GGLLGVAQG
-263 STVPPAMIEL
+263 SAVPPAMIEL
-273 RYDGASCGE
+273 RYDGGKSDDA
-282 SPVVLVGKGITFDA
+282 PVVLVGKGITFDA

-320 LAVVQAV
+320 LATVQAV
-327 ADLALPINL
+327 ADLGLPINL

-348 GTALKPGDIL
+348 GTALKPGDII

-406 ALGSTYTGLFSNR
+406 ALGNTYTGLFANR
-419 DDLADKLLE
+419 DDLAKKLLD

-457 VNVSAVRGA
+457 ANVSAVRGA

-507 ALLVEFLRAFA
+507 ALLVEFLRDLA
-518 ESKKDAETASV
+518 ESKMATEPASV

>member
-1 MPELFEK
+1 
-8 SKGSAEKKFVSGTGT
+8 
-23 MVLNPFWRRNPMSFA
+23 MSFA
-38 PVQIPAMKA
+38 PVQVSASKA
-47 ESLPVLG
+47 DSLPVLG
-54 FWKDGDSLVPTQAAT
+54 FWKEGDTLVPTQAVAD
-69 EAWSSSLIESLRSS
+69 AWSSPLFESLRSS
-83 GLFPSQKGEMLT
+83 GLFPSQKGDMLT
-95 VPPCA
+95 VPPCGE
-100 DWPKGLVLLH
+100 WPNGLVLLH
-110 LGSRVERTPEG
+110 LGARNERTPEG
-121 MGALVRATVAKLR
+121 IGALVRATVSKLR
-134 KVPSLLFRTTD
+134 KIPSLLFEAVD
-145 WFGDDREVGAR
+145 WFGDNRNAGAR

-161 VVRALAPKVNYK
+161 VVRALLPKVNYK
-173 KDAEVPQ
+173 KDAEDPQ
-180 CPEVLWLS
+180 SSEVLWLS
-188 DTDESQALAEGA
+188 DTDESKALAEGA
-200 AIGAAIAE
+200 AIGTAIVE

-223 FLCEEARHIAKN
+223 FLCDEARKIAEN
-235 HEKISATILEKPAL
+235 HEKVSATILERPEL

-254 GGLLGVARG
+254 GGLLGVAQG
-263 STVPPAMIEL
+263 SAVPPAMIEL
-273 RYDGASCGE
+273 RYDGAANDD
-282 SPVVLVGKGITFDA
+282 PVVLVGKGITFDA

-306 MGDMIYDMSGAASV
+306 MVDMIYDMSGAASV
-320 LAVVQAV
+320 LATVQAV
-327 ADLALPINL
+327 ADLGLPINL

-348 GTALKPGDIL
+348 GTALKPGDII

-406 ALGSTYTGLFSNR
+406 ALGSTYTGLFANR
-419 DDLADKLLE
+419 DDLAEKLLN
-428 AGKKTGDLAWRM
+428 AGKKSGDLAWRM

-457 VNVSAVRGA
+457 ANVSAVRGA

-475 ETFVEGTP
+475 ATFVEGTP

-507 ALLVEFLRAFA
+507 ALLVEFLRTLA
-518 ESKKDAETASV
+518 ESKKATGPASV

>member
-1 MPELFEK
+1 MIVNL
-8 SKGSAEKKFVSGTGT
+8 
-23 MVLNPFWRRNPMSFA
+23 FWRRNLMSFA
-38 PVQIPAMKA
+38 PVQVTAMKA
-47 ESLPVLG
+47 ENLPVLG
-54 FWKDGDSLVPTQAAT
+54 FWKDGDSLVPTQAAAG
-69 EAWSSSLIESLRSS
+69 AWSAPLIESLRSS
-83 GLFPSQKGEMLT
+83 GLFPSQKGELLT
-95 VPPCA
+95 VPPCSE
-100 DWPKGLVLLH
+100 WPVGLVLLH
-110 LGSRVERTPEG
+110 LGNRSERTPEG
-121 MGALVRATVAKLR
+121 IGALVRTTVAKLR
-134 KVPSLLFRTTD
+134 KMPSLLFGAFD
-145 WFGDDREVGAR
+145 WFGDNRDEGAR

-161 VVRALAPKVNYK
+161 VVCALAPKVNYK
-173 KDAEVPQ
+173 KDFEMPQ

-188 DTDESQALAEGA
+188 DTDESKALAEGA
-200 AIGAAIAE
+200 AIGAAIVE

-223 FLCEEARHIAKN
+223 FLCDAAREIGTVRDKV
-235 HEKISATILEKPAL
+235 SVTILEKSEL

-263 STVPPAMIEL
+263 SAVPPAMIEL

-419 DDLADKLLE
+419 DDLAEKLLD

-475 ETFVEGTP
+475 ETFVKGTP